1 MRSGW
6 KTALPA
12 MLLALTAGC
21 NYWPPHKKQVVV
33 PAAATAPSKPP
44 AQMAELIP
52 PMPDLPPMTGERQV
66 RLDASIPPPAPQ
78 PAPEEHPKHVRRRAR
93 SVAPE
98 PAQDTAKSTPPPTP
112 NPDVASSG
120 QPSEMSPIGQISPAT
135 NNANTAD
142 RQVLTDQINATEKSL
157 NELHRTLSSE
167 EHKTADLIRTYIA
180 KARQALKTD
189 DLDGARNYSTKA
201 KLLLDEL
208 TKP

>member
-6 KTALPA
+6 KIAPPALLIVL
-12 MLLALTAGC
+12 MAGC
-21 NYWPPHKKQVVV
+21 DYLPHRKVEPV
-33 PAAATAPSKPP
+33 PQAATAPSKPP
-44 AQMAELIP
+44 SQMAELIP
-52 PMPDLPPMTGERQV
+52 PMPDLPPPAHERQI
-66 RLDASIPPPAPQ
+66 RLDASVPPPQVAPPPAEP
-78 PAPEEHPKHVRRRAR
+78 PRHVRRHTR
-93 SVAPE
+93 STTPE
-98 PAQDTAKSTPPPTP
+98 PAQDTAKAAPPETP

-120 QPSEMSPIGQISPAT
+120 QPSDNSSIGQIAPA

-157 NELHRTLSSE
+157 NDLHRTLNSE
-167 EHKTADLIRTYIA
+167 EQKTAELIRTFIA

-201 KLLLDEL
+201 KILLDEL